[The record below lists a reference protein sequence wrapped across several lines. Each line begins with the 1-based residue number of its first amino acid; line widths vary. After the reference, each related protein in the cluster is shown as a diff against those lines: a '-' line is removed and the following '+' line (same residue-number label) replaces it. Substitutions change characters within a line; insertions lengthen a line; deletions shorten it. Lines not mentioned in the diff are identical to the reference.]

1 VWLGKIKCAANF
13 VGLCVG
19 LQLFLFCEGLA
30 FYLSFYF
37 FSVVVLSY
45 SMTGNGSG
53 LCVRA
58 GFGAQNCQPAL
69 HLNKSTKLQVCT
81 SPRLT
86 QNPCYQHTLYF
97 GRVNVC
103 HVSITCPRS
112 WAVVSGVYFFKG
124 RRKIL
129 KFILSA
135 KVEALLQAWVCVS
148 ACVAC
153 KCAYT
158 SVLAVNCLCQVS
170 NTFLSVNK
178 VAIAQYYSGQ
188 WFLVVRN
195 KVF

>member
-1 VWLGKIKCAANF
+1 MSHPILIVILHIT
-13 VGLCVG
+13 VS
-19 LQLFLFCEGLA
+19 GLA
-30 FYLSFYF
+30 KVAILRTNVHTKHQRSNLAKT
-37 FSVVVLSY
+37 VI
-45 SMTGNGSG
+45 
-53 LCVRA
+53 R
-58 GFGAQNCQPAL
+58 
-69 HLNKSTKLQVCT
+69 STAPPLL
-81 SPRLT
+81 P
-86 QNPCYQHTLYF
+86 NPCYQHTLYF

-158 SVLAVNCLCQVS
+158 SVLSPIVIKPLIFSLSSCLTC
-170 NTFLSVNK
+170 
-178 VAIAQYYSGQ
+178 
-188 WFLVVRN
+188 
-195 KVF
+195 